1 MLQGQR
7 AKMTQGKDW
16 VTQNAKLTMPIAIHG
31 LIISNL
37 AFSHPKEV
45 TVTPN
50 INDPTTK
57 VDAEVCFDDPIAIRK
72 NFSKMKDIQTV
83 YTVELIPPPPCG
95 GSAVHVLK

>member
-1 MLQGQR
+1 
-7 AKMTQGKDW
+7 MTK
-16 VTQNAKLTMPIAIHG
+16 NAKLTVHIAIHG
-31 LIISNL
+31 MISSNL
-37 AFSHPKEV
+37 AFSHLKEV